1 MISEKSLL
9 ADFTHQNHSIDKGIH
24 NNTLEIEKSK
34 EHIIIE
40 IVEYKPN
47 AILSKTIINKSTGNV
62 TVTSFDIGI
71 GLSEFTSPF
80 DIFIQAIDG
89 AAEVF
94 IEDKKY
100 ILRAGNGIV
109 IPAHASHCMNANE
122 QFKMISTVIKSGYE
136 D

>member
-1 MISEKSLL
+1 MITNKTLPV
-9 ADFTHQNHSIDKGIH
+9 DFTFQNLNTDNSMH
-24 NNTLEIEKSK
+24 NNMNEIKKSK
-34 EHIIIE
+34 EHIIVE

-47 AILSKTIINKSTGNV
+47 AILSKTIIKKSTGNV
-62 TVTSFDIGI
+62 TVTSFDMGE

-94 IEDKKY
+94 VEEKKY